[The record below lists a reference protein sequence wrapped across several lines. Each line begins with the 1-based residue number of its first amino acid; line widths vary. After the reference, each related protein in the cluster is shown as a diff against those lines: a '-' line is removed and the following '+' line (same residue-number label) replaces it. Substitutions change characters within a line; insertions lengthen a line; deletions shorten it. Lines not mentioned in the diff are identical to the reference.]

1 MFSLFFNRP
10 LLRKYW
16 VLPGLVI
23 SASLAMAMSSM
34 AQGPKGHLALECS
47 QRDITVITLI
57 EDHGAADDVSADRLY
72 SAVLTQL
79 RARSACY
86 AGRIKEALA
95 LYDSI
100 LDLGPIQSAKR

>member
-10 LLRKYW
+10 LLRRHR
-16 VLPGLVI
+16 VLPGLAI
-23 SASLAMAMSSM
+23 SASLAMAISSM
-34 AQGPKGHLALECS
+34 AQEPKGHLALACS
-47 QRDITVITLI
+47 LRDITVITLI
-57 EDHGAADDVSADRLY
+57 EDHGAADDVPADRLY
-72 SAVLTQL
+72 SAALTQL

-86 AGRIKEALA
+86 VGRIEEALA